1 MFCLALYLPRAF
13 VSGLRIC
20 IPQKPLLVRALGLPT
35 TIPGGKALVGYRVW
49 RKEGEKVTEPTNNE
63 RSLKDLSLDE
73 SGAYVDEI
81 DAMSLEELE
90 DRLPEAQQAL
100 EAIEAKLEEL
110 MGLRDAA
117 LICAAAMT
125 ARLAALKQ
133 KEVGPERGRG
143 EANSG

>member
-49 RKEGEKVTEPTNNE
+49 RKEGEKVTEPINNE

-73 SGAYVDEI
+73 SSAYVDEI

-90 DRLPEAQQAL
+90 ERLPKAQEAL
-100 EAIEAKLEEL
+100 EVIEAKLEEL

-117 LICAAAMT
+117 LVCAAAMPR
-125 ARLAALKQ
+125 RLAALKQ
-133 KEVGPERGRG
+133 VGTERGRG
-143 EANSG
+143 EANSGS